1 MNRTQ
6 YDFHPRR
13 CSVLGTALAISCLY
27 LAPAWAQNESSVV
40 LFGTVDINVARYS
53 ASGSSSV
60 TRVASDGLSSTRWG
74 IRGSVALGNGM
85 RASFW
90 LENGFSPDSGATGN
104 TSTNNQ
110 SNGSTPGLFG
120 RRATVSLTGDF
131 GEFRLGRDLTPVAQ
145 NGGDFNLFGV
155 NGTGKVASLFYPTFS
170 SATHIRISNGINYL
184 TPSIGGFYG
193 QATYAPGENSSGNN
207 GRYVGI
213 RLGYRSG
220 PFHVAGG
227 TARISDTAGEQK
239 HTAAG
244 ASYDMG
250 VVAINMLYG
259 RNQKGIV
266 DHSALHAGITVPIG
280 ANALRFGYTAAR
292 IKGGDG
298 AGQIIVGVIHNLS
311 KRTALYVD
319 GSQVNNH
326 GTGKTFG
333 LSDGFKPLTPGGK
346 STGFEAGIRHSF

>member
-1 MNRTQ
+1 MNWTRNETRKQ
-6 YDFHPRR
+6 ISLAF
-13 CSVLGTALAISCLY
+13 VVAVAAISNLPT
-27 LAPAWAQNESSVV
+27 PAVAQSESAVV
-40 LFGTVDINVARYS
+40 LFGAVDINVARYS
-53 ASGSSSV
+53 ASGSASV
-60 TRVASDGLSSTRWG
+60 TRVGSDGLSSTRWG
-74 IRGSVALGNGM
+74 MRGSESLGNGL

-90 LENGFSPDSGATGN
+90 LENGFSPDSGVIGN

-131 GEFRLGRDLTPVAQ
+131 GELRLGRDLTPVAQ
-145 NGGDFNLFGV
+145 NGSDFNLFGV

-170 SATHIRISNGINYL
+170 SATHIRISNGINYF
-184 TPSIGGFYG
+184 TPSLGGFYG
-193 QATYAPGENSSGNN
+193 QATYAPGENSSDNN

-244 ASYDMG
+244 ARYDFG
-250 VVAINMLYG
+250 VVAVNMLYG
-259 RNQKGIV
+259 RNQKGVI
-266 DHSALHAGITVPIG
+266 DHSALHAGLTVPFG
-280 ANALRFGYTAAR
+280 SNAMRLGYTVAR

-326 GTGKTFG
+326 GAGRNFG